1 LAAHFHAL
9 PSIRVASGGKLLM
22 GATSLKARPLPKIW
36 GRSPL
41 PEPLGMAVRRA
52 GRIGE
57 IWFDAP
63 GEPELLVKYLF
74 TSERLSI
81 QVHPDDVAARALG
94 LARGKDEAW
103 LVLEAEP
110 GAVIGLGLRRAV
122 TREELRAAATGG
134 VIEALIDWKPVRA
147 GDFIYSPAGTI
158 HAIGAGLTLVE
169 LQQHSD
175 LTFRLYDYGR
185 PRELHLDAALAAA
198 RLEPWHPIY
207 TPRTIGEGR
216 QLLATGGCFTVERWQ
231 SGAPLRFDA
240 ATLELVMVPLGG
252 GAIVEGVELAGAGA
266 ASATGQGGIQPVGHI
281 DLLVAYP
288 GPVRLNL
295 VTAERR
301 RLVRRAG
308 GSPIARRPL
317 P

>member
-1 LAAHFHAL
+1 
-9 PSIRVASGGKLLM
+9 M
-22 GATSLKARPLPKIW
+22 GATSLKARPVSKVW
-36 GRSPL
+36 GRSRLNGPFSTAMRRG
-41 PEPLGMAVRRA
+41 EPT
-52 GRIGE
+52 GE

-74 TSERLSI
+74 TSQRLSI
-81 QVHPDDVAARALG
+81 QVHPDDAAARALG
-94 LARGKDEAW
+94 HARGKDEAW

-110 GAVIGLGLRRAV
+110 GAVIGLGPRRPV
-122 TREELRAAATGG
+122 TREELREAATGG
-134 VIEALIDWKPVRA
+134 AIEALIDWKPVRA

-175 LTFRLYDYGR
+175 VTFRLYDYGR

-198 RLEPWHPIY
+198 LLEPWHPIY
-207 TPRTIGEGR
+207 APRIIGEGR

-240 ATLELVMVPLGG
+240 STLELAIVSLSG
-252 GAIVEGVELAGAGA
+252 GAIVAGVALAGAGV
-266 ASATGQGGIQPVGHI
+266 ASATGQGGIQPDGEI

-295 VTAERR
+295 LAAERR
-301 RLVRRAG
+301 RLVRQAG
-308 GSPIARRPL
+308 GSPGARRPL